1 MATVRKVVVD
11 GVPRLPAFSHAAVVG
26 DQVLVSGIL
35 GTSGGGGLELAGG
48 GVVAQTRQSLRT
60 IETVLQACGARLTDV
75 AKVNVYLTDMA
86 DFAAMNEVYV
96 EVFGTDDPPARITI
110 GCAGLALGAAVEID
124 CIAFLPDDLPA

>member
-35 GTSGGGGLELAGG
+35 GTSEGGGLELAGG